1 MSDMWSEDLLPVV
14 KAPTITGRAYGIK
27 KLNSEEAIIRVT
39 GHELKRCENRI
50 VEDGP
55 SSDLNLP
62 HLLTIGES
70 RGGGVGRRQRNYNS
84 QEL

>member
-14 KAPTITGRAYGIK
+14 KAPTITGREYGIK

-39 GHELKRCENRI
+39 GHELKKWENRI

-70 RGGGVGRRQRNYNS
+70 RCGGEGKKR
-84 QEL
+84 EKL